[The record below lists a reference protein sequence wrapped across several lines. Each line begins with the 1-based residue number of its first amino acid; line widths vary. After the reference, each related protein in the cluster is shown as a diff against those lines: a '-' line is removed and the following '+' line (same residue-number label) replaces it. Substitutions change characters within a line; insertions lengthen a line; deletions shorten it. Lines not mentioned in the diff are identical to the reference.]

1 MIEKLQVPVTQQSRE
16 GCGLRSCAKRQH
28 TGNDFTL
35 LGMRWF
41 YNPET
46 RIQYVARKTLV
57 IATARLGP
65 PSSNNIQIIS
75 TILSVMA
82 VFKRGFQTSPPPKWY
97 LQPILK
103 VGITTV
109 FVLSLSY
116 FTRDQIQTNHKPS
129 TDTNNGQTRSISL
142 PQTGEKDT

>member
-1 MIEKLQVPVTQQSRE
+1 MAQAGSTDLDEQQRVNCRRRE
-16 GCGLRSCAKRQH
+16 SCPRRMPLRVKSLEFHKSYAKSDSVVGDRSLLRRCGL
-28 TGNDFTL
+28 G
-35 LGMRWF
+35 
-41 YNPET
+41 
-46 RIQYVARKTLV
+46 VLV
-57 IATARLGP
+57 P

-75 TILSVMA
+75 TIFSGMA
-82 VFKRGFQTSPPPKWY
+82 VLKRGFQTSLPSKGN

-116 FTRDQIQTNHKPS
+116 FTRDQTQTDQKPL